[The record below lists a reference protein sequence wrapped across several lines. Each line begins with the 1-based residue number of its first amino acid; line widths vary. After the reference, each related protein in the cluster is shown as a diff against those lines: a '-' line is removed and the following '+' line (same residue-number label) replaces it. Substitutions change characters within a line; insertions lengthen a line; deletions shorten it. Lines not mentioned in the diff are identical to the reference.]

1 MCLGCT
7 HNRDSGHVLL
17 NRWNPTLLTPGGS
30 PLSSLEPR
38 QAGLCPLTFWIQVMS
53 FSQRYWCSLLNT
65 NTFGSLLNIL
75 LLARLCIW
83 TNQNQMIRF
92 IKIHGAMSQPLF
104 PVGNLIQW
112 ASGGWLDPPYSLLSC
127 FLGQGHS
134 HFVMMEGMKRPRWS
148 VYKNGKL
155 KIWTPGK
162 PWWMRS
168 EQCSVFEALV
178 FVCNE
183 PVGLSDIL
191 GWPFLIISQIL
202 SNLWSLGVQPSR
214 QATDCFIPL
223 CLGIPIFHL
232 LS

>member
-7 HNRDSGHVLL
+7 CNRDSGHVIL
-17 NRWNPTLLTPGGS
+17 NRWNPTLLTPGSS
-30 PLSSLEPR
+30 PWSSLEPR

-53 FSQRYWCSLLNT
+53 VSQRYWCSLLC
-65 NTFGSLLNIL
+65 L
-75 LLARLCIW
+75 LLARLYIW
-83 TNQNQMIRF
+83 TNRNQTTIRF
-92 IKIHGAMSQPLF
+92 IKIHGVMSQPLF

-112 ASGGWLDPPYSLLSC
+112 ASCGWLDPPYSLLSC
-127 FLGQGHS
+127 FPGQGHS

-178 FVCNE
+178 VVCNE
-183 PVGLSDIL
+183 PVGWSDIL
-191 GWPFLIISQIL
+191 GWPFPIISQIL
-202 SNLWSLGVQPSR
+202 SNLWSLGR
-214 QATDCFIPL
+214 
-223 CLGIPIFHL
+223 L
-232 LS
+232 LIVLFLYAWEYQFSIY